1 MTQQTEPDKHLRR
14 REEMMDFVDYR
25 KKFEGNFIKELKSN
39 ISLGRTDK
47 VVITPSGSVQVFSNR
62 GEGLSE
68 REIIYDIVASDMT
81 ELSERLSKT
90 ASFYINKYEKINRVV
105 KGMSMIVNRSVVM
118 KDLWTVESK
127 YQMEKLKYVL

>member
-1 MTQQTEPDKHLRR
+1 
-14 REEMMDFVDYR
+14 MDFVDYR

-39 ISLGRTDK
+39 VSLGRSDR
-47 VVITPSGSVQVFSNR
+47 VVISPSGSVQVFSNR

-68 REIIYDIVASDMT
+68 REIIYDIVSSDIN

-127 YQMEKLKYVL
+127 Y